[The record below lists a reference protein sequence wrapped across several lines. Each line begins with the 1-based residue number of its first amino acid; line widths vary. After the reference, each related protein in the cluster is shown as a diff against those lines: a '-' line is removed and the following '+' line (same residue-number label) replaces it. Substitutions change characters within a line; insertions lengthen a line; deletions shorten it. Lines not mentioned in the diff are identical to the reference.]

1 MTTVYD
7 VIDKIKTHLRDNPIV
22 NYVSYGDITE
32 VDLNKTTIYPL
43 SHFFINNV
51 TMREHVMEVSINILF
66 LDIVDYTKDFNSN
79 DFGNRQDSSNLID
92 VYNTQ
97 LQIANELISEL
108 KRGDLYRDKFQLVG
122 EPICE
127 PFKDRFE
134 NELAGWGVDI
144 VINVANDISVC

>member
-51 TMREHVMEVSINILF
+51 TMREHVMEVSINMLF